1 MLSRTNRVSPF
12 GLFRR
17 LALSARCCFLTSAA
31 MLHTRESIST
41 NLPTPAPSAGPS
53 AGRCTS
59 RPTSPRT
66 VCTTHGEL
74 VFGQYVVH
82 FCASCSLIT
91 ALRFEGSMHIRSSLR
106 VGHYDSQT
114 LWEPSSFVV
123 ELIRLNPSLKS
134 CWWSLEVNVHV
145 MGLGHDWQTAFT
157 TFPPPLLICCR
168 TPHIYPLQEYHA
180 FLRLVLSPF

>member
-17 LALSARCCFLTSAA
+17 LALSARCCFLTSAV

-59 RPTSPRT
+59 RPTSPRA

-82 FCASCSLIT
+82 FCASRSLIT
-91 ALRFEGSMHIRSSLR
+91 ALRFGGPVHIHSSQGYLVMCTPTHRSSGNLAR
-106 VGHYDSQT
+106 LQQSRIH
-114 LWEPSSFVV
+114 
-123 ELIRLNPSLKS
+123 LNPSLMS
-134 CWWSLEVNVHV
+134 CWPCQSIR
-145 MGLGHDWQTAFT
+145 M
-157 TFPPPLLICCR
+157 
-168 TPHIYPLQEYHA
+168 
-180 FLRLVLSPF
+180 RLNG

>member
-1 MLSRTNRVSPF
+1 MPSRTNRVSPS

-17 LALSARCCFLTSAA
+17 LALSASCCFLTSAA

-66 VCTTHGEL
+66 VCTTRGEL

-82 FCASCSLIT
+82 FCASTACSLIT
-91 ALRFEGSMHIRSSLR
+91 ALRFDRPVHITVNSLGYL
-106 VGHYDSQT
+106 VILQLTGPLGTQ
-114 LWEPSSFVV
+114 
-123 ELIRLNPSLKS
+123 LICIGLVCTNPLMS
-134 CWWSLEVNVHV
+134 CWPCQSLQMRIN
-145 MGLGHDWQTAFT
+145 G
-157 TFPPPLLICCR
+157 
-168 TPHIYPLQEYHA
+168 
-180 FLRLVLSPF
+180 

>member
-1 MLSRTNRVSPF
+1 MLITFILQGEKLPLNMWSSGLLFPRALESLIAVFKMTRNCCTAWLRYLSTAMLSRTNRVSPF
-12 GLFRR
+12 GLSRR
-17 LALSARCCFLTSAA
+17 LALSARCCFLTSAV

-82 FCASCSLIT
+82 FCASCSLVT
-91 ALRFEGSMHIRSSLR
+91 ALRFEGPVHTPSSQGCLVILQLRSSGNLA
-106 VGHYDSQT
+106 H
-114 LWEPSSFVV
+114 L
-123 ELIRLNPSLKS
+123 
-134 CWWSLEVNVHV
+134 
-145 MGLGHDWQTAFT
+145 
-157 TFPPPLLICCR
+157 
-168 TPHIYPLQEYHA
+168 
-180 FLRLVLSPF
+180 